1 MSGQCWSGEPK
12 AACPMPEPAHLRPPL
27 GGSGKFA
34 SGDVSSRLDRMG
46 KIPHRSPS
54 CRALLA
60 KAGQRT
66 GWMGRKVPRDSS
78 PACSFKV
85 SGSQCPR
92 SSRLGFMSRQ
102 SFRFQCSDPHLVPC
116 CARTHPHEFQSM
128 IALRPA
134 AKAAGCSAPTL
145 LALVRCGAFCQRQ
158 SASKAVGRTARSCW
172 RRERNLNTEPV
183 R

>member
-1 MSGQCWSGEPK
+1 
-12 AACPMPEPAHLRPPL
+12 
-27 GGSGKFA
+27 
-34 SGDVSSRLDRMG
+34 
-46 KIPHRSPS
+46 
-54 CRALLA
+54 
-60 KAGQRT
+60 
-66 GWMGRKVPRDSS
+66 MGRKVPRDSS

-92 SSRLGFMSRQ
+92 SSRLGFMSHQ

-116 CARTHPHEFQSM
+116 CVRTHPHEFQSM

-145 LALVRCGAFCQRQ
+145 LALIRCGAFCQRQ

-172 RRERNLNTEPV
+172 RRERNLNTPWTRLLSLSLSGGSVTPPGQANVRGALQRLALDTMKRPV
-183 R
+183 RTQTAAQELLASCLARYEAFRKPSSATRSRV